1 MRSEEKKGSAVTS
14 IITAVIFVLI
24 LAIFGRS
31 VHGAKSQ
38 QPTSHQPLTIHQ
50 PSIVA
55 EQSPVI
61 SSGFYQI
68 HVLDEAKHHFMPPL
82 SDLQ

>member
-14 IITAVIFVLI
+14 IIAAVIFVLI

-38 QPTSHQPLTIHQ
+38 QPTSNQ

>member
-1 MRSEEKKGSAVTS
+1 MRSEEKKGSVVTS
-14 IITAVIFVLI
+14 IIAAVIFVLI

-31 VHGAKSQ
+31 VQGAKSQ
-38 QPTSHQPLTIHQ
+38 QQASHQ

-55 EQSPVI
+55 AESSVI
-61 SSGFYQI
+61 GSGFYRI
-68 HVLDEAKHHFMPPL
+68 HVLNEAKHHFMPPL

>member
-14 IITAVIFVLI
+14 IIAAVVIALI

-31 VHGAKSQ
+31 VHGEKSPQ
-38 QPTSHQPLTIHQ
+38 QAGPQ
-50 PSIVA
+50 PSSAAA
-55 EQSPVI
+55 ESSVI
-61 SSGFYQI
+61 DSGFYQI
-68 HVLDEAKHHFMPPL
+68 HVLNEAKHHFMPPL

>member
-38 QPTSHQPLTIHQ
+38 QPTSNQ

-55 EQSPVI
+55 EESPVI
-61 SSGFYQI
+61 GSGFYHI
-68 HVLDEAKHHFMPPL
+68 VVLDEAKHHFMPPL